1 MRVLIL
7 AFLVLW
13 SYCDALTLPG
23 GIYDISSASPNGFVA
38 IFPQSRSVFFVL
50 NPLFPELWLTSMGR
64 ALALLNTSTLFN
76 STEPALGLPVIPSL
90 HQDLKIQCGTD
101 AGAPFKGGQLLYSL
115 LTELSG
121 LWKSTDNPILREPW
135 HVRNLPFYSI
145 EIAIVPFPRTQIL
158 LNREK
163 MAVYLAILVRW
174 VISKARDSGWPG
186 QLKCNLMENPQSLLI
201 GTMDVNRL
209 SITTLEPGLNSTG
222 LNISSTTCVAGTA
235 CEVGGSV
242 NVGADDIDV
251 HLIFTATKVR
261 NRTVLHLLT
270 SFLLQLFNLSTDL
283 VVTTILP
290 PVRTSPNPSHPFS
303 TYTGELML
311 NTRAPLGSS
320 FKHHQ
325 IWRLYSPVQNAP

>member
-101 AGAPFKGGQLLYSL
+101 AGAPFKGGRLMYSL

-311 NTRAPLGSS
+311 NTRAPLGNS